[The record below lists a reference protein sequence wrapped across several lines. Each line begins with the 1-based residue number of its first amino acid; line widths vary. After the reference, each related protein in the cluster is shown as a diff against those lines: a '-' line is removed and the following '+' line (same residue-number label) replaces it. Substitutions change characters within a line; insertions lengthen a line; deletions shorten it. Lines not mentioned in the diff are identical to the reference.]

1 MIATGNHSGFRFA
14 ARSTTLGNVTAI
26 EFWAP
31 SKDGAR
37 SLFFLL
43 PFFQKIGYN
52 TNGNPPKYYE
62 IPETTMRILYDS
74 RKLCHKT
81 PFGTLTPVQYCTMTV
96 HVPSAVKTTMVS
108 CIINREDG
116 SHAMNADLPYK
127 ETQGPYDIFQGT
139 FRVEYPGLYFYYFYI
154 SHQSGGFRLF
164 KQGDQTNME
173 AGDMWQLSCIPA
185 DFHTPDWAKGA
196 IIYQVFPDRFNRAGE
211 VDLTGKL
218 EPYTLHK
225 YWHEE
230 IDWKPTPEG
239 IVLNNDFY
247 GGNFKGITEE
257 MDYIASLG
265 TTILYL
271 NPISKSFSNH
281 RYDTGDYKIP
291 DPMLGTIGDFKE
303 MCAAAHKRG
312 IKVILDGVYS
322 HTGSDSLYFNKKGSF
337 PGSGAF
343 QAENSPYRSWYTF
356 YQWPNNY
363 HSWWN
368 FDTLPT
374 INKMDPEF
382 IKYIITDEDSV
393 VAHWLGLG
401 ADGFRLDVADE
412 LPDEFLKLLY
422 DRVKQIKPDA
432 LVLGEV
438 WEDASNK
445 RAYGR
450 RRTYFTNAE
459 LDSVMNYPYR
469 TAILNFMR
477 GFDSGAKLKETVMSI
492 AENYPPQVV
501 ACNMNLLGTHDT
513 PRILT
518 ALVDDFD
525 GTREEKAKRH
535 LSRNQLDVACER
547 LLMASFLQ
555 YMLPGCPSLY
565 YGDEAGMEGYKDP
578 FNRRP
583 YPWGREDWDL
593 ISHYRRLGQLRKN
606 CEALRLGDIQFFQAG
621 DKHLGFSRS
630 YAGKTVYVY
639 ANRSG
644 DPWEI
649 PSGKILLGY
658 SLQMIAPEHLTLGP
672 RGFCIIEE

>member
-1 MIATGNHSGFRFA
+1 
-14 ARSTTLGNVTAI
+14 
-26 EFWAP
+26 
-31 SKDGAR
+31 
-37 SLFFLL
+37 
-43 PFFQKIGYN
+43 
-52 TNGNPPKYYE
+52 
-62 IPETTMRILYDS
+62 MRILYDS

-81 PFGTLTPVQYCTMTV
+81 PFGTLTPERYCTMTV

-173 AGDMWQLSCIPA
+173 AGDMWQLSCVPA
-185 DFHTPDWAKGA
+185 DFTTPDWAKGA
-196 IIYQVFPDRFNRAGE
+196 VIYQVFPDRFNRAGN

-225 YWHEE
+225 YWHE
-230 IDWKPTPEG
+230 DVSWQPTAEG

-247 GGNFKGITEE
+247 GGNFKGITAE

-281 RYDTGDYKIP
+281 RYDTGDYKVP
-291 DPMLGTIGDFKE
+291 DPMLGTVEDFKE
-303 MCAAAHKRG
+303 MCNAAHQRG

-322 HTGSDSLYFNKKGSF
+322 HTGSDSLYFNKQGSF
-337 PGSGAF
+337 PGTGAY
-343 QAENSPYRSWYTF
+343 QSENSPFRSWYTF
-356 YQWPNNY
+356 YQWPGSY

-374 INKMDPEF
+374 VNKMDPEF
-382 IKYIITDEDSV
+382 IKFIITDEDSV
-393 VAHWLGLG
+393 VAHWLALG

-422 DRVKQIKPDA
+422 DRVKQINPDA

-525 GTREEKAKRH
+525 GPREEKAKRH
-535 LSRNQLDVACER
+535 LSRHQLEVAMER

-555 YMLPGCPSLY
+555 YTLPGCPSLY

-593 ISHYRRLGQLRKN
+593 IHHFRRLGQLRKN
-606 CEALRLGDIQFFQAG
+606 CPCLRLGDIQFFEAG
-621 DKHLGFSRS
+621 DKHLGFTRS
-630 YAGKTVYVY
+630 YQGKTVKVY

-658 SLQMIAPEHLTLGP
+658 QLQLIAPEHLTLGP
-672 RGFCIIEE
+672 RGFCITEE